1 MPVIKLTEEN
11 RKKRLLSGM
20 IQTRMDAEQ
29 ITVNQMAAMLGIH
42 PETFKRKKNHPEF
55 FTYPELMKIFKK
67 LSFPENE
74 ILEVM

>member
-11 RKKRLLSGM
+11 KKKRLLSGM
-20 IQTRMDAEQ
+20 IQARMDAEQ
-29 ITVNQMAAMLGIH
+29 ITTNQMAAILGIH

>member
-11 RKKRLLSGM
+11 KKKRLLSGM
-20 IQTRMDAEQ
+20 IQARMDAEQ
-29 ITVNQMAAMLGIH
+29 ITAKQMAAMLGIH

>member
-11 RKKRLLSGM
+11 KKKRLLSGM
-20 IQTRMDAEQ
+20 IQARMDAEQ
-29 ITVNQMAAMLGIH
+29 ITVNQMAVMLGIH

-67 LSFPENE
+67 LEFPESE

>member
-20 IQTRMDAEQ
+20 IQARMDAEQ
-29 ITVNQMAAMLGIH
+29 ITTKQMAAMLGIH

-67 LSFPENE
+67 LGFPESE

>member
-11 RKKRLLSGM
+11 KKKRLLSGM
-20 IQTRMDAEQ
+20 IQARMDAEQ
-29 ITVNQMAAMLGIH
+29 ITVNQMAAILGIH

-67 LSFPENE
+67 LSFPESE

>member
-11 RKKRLLSGM
+11 KKKRLLSGM
-20 IQTRMDAEQ
+20 IQARMDAEQ
-29 ITVNQMAAMLGIH
+29 VTVSQMAAMLGIH

-67 LSFPENE
+67 LEFPESE

>member
-20 IQTRMDAEQ
+20 IQARMDAEQ
-29 ITVNQMAAMLGIH
+29 ITTNQMAAMLGIH

>member
-1 MPVIKLTEEN
+1 MPIIKLTEEN

-20 IQTRMDAEQ
+20 IQARMDAEQ
-29 ITVNQMAAMLGIH
+29 ITTNQMAAMLGIH

>member
-1 MPVIKLTEEN
+1 MPVIKLNEEN

-67 LSFPENE
+67 LSFPESE

>member
-11 RKKRLLSGM
+11 KKKRLLSGM
-20 IQTRMDAEQ
+20 IQARMDAEQ
-29 ITVNQMAAMLGIH
+29 ITTNQMAAMLGIH

>member
-11 RKKRLLSGM
+11 KKKRLLSGM
-20 IQTRMDAEQ
+20 IQARMDAEQ
-29 ITVNQMAAMLGIH
+29 ITANQMAAMLGIH

-67 LSFPENE
+67 LEFPESE

>member
-1 MPVIKLTEEN
+1 MPVIKLSEEN
-11 RKKRLLSGM
+11 RKGRLLSGM
-20 IQTRMDAEQ
+20 IQARMDAKQ
-29 ITVNQMAAMLGIH
+29 ITTKQMAAMLGIH

-67 LSFPENE
+67 LEFPESE

>member
-11 RKKRLLSGM
+11 KKKRLLSGM
-20 IQTRMDAEQ
+20 IQARMDAEQ
-29 ITVNQMAAMLGIH
+29 ITVNQMAAMLGIN

-67 LSFPENE
+67 LNFPESE

>member
-11 RKKRLLSGM
+11 KKKRLLSGM
-20 IQTRMDAEQ
+20 IQARMDAEQ
-29 ITVNQMAAMLGIH
+29 ITTKQMAAMLGIH

>member
-11 RKKRLLSGM
+11 KKKRLLSGM
-20 IQTRMDAEQ
+20 IQARMDAEQ
-29 ITVNQMAAMLGIH
+29 ITANQMAAMLGIH

-67 LSFPENE
+67 LNFPESE